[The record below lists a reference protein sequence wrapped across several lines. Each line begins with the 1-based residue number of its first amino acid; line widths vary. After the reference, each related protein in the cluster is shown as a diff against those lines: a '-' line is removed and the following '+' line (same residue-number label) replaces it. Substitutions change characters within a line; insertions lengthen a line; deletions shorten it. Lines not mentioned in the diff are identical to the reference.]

1 MVRYIIEH
9 GHSFKYAIEG
19 LIWVVRT
26 ERNFR
31 LQVMIGILV
40 MVLALLFEVDVV
52 GISLLF
58 FSIFFVLI
66 CEMINTAI
74 EEVVDLA
81 TSEWKKK
88 AKIAKDVSAG
98 MVLLA
103 SMCALGV
110 GLLVL
115 GPVVLTRFFIR

>member
-110 GLLVL
+110 GFLVF

>member
-1 MVRYIIEH
+1 MVRYIIKH

-115 GPVVLTRFFIR
+115 GPVITRFFIR

>member
-1 MVRYIIEH
+1 MVKRLIEH
-9 GHSFKYAIEG
+9 GHSFRYAFSG
-19 LIWVVRT
+19 LMWVLKT
-26 ERNFR
+26 ERNFQ
-31 LQVMIGILV
+31 LQVFIGICVFIAALV
-40 MVLALLFEVDVV
+40 YQVDSVGLSFLVFSTFLVLV
-52 GISLLF
+52 
-58 FSIFFVLI
+58 

-81 TSEWKKK
+81 TSEWRQK

-103 SMCALGV
+103 SFSSVCV

-115 GPVVLTRFFIR
+115 APKILVSLY